1 MIDPRFF
8 FWNILLN
15 LYILLFPLIR
25 SFLARRKPTG
35 NVLRNFLLSF
45 LAVTLIYLSYL
56 TFSLLG
62 FSEFLLFVLMVQGI
76 YIYYTYPTIPLE
88 WRSDPIET
96 PKVDREVMKRLSRAF
111 HGNIIED
118 DFSMDESIQ
127 LRRYITPYSISVI
140 PSNGLLVF
148 IINSRSSS
156 LFSILHLLALYAASS
171 SLNTSNNIA
180 GQEII
185 NVPLLGYAVS
195 SIVALISLSTIS
207 VLYLMLE
214 YQVGSTYSIE
224 LPLLYKKILKNY
236 TLEKIKQGDKPDIE
250 STGEYQ
256 SELEKARDRA
266 RQILEKRNSDVLDK
280 KREQIKSRVDGI
292 FEKDTP
298 ALENDTLGRFRLMKT
313 VERIL
318 QSTPPWVKVSLKDIA
333 ELAEGEEK
341 DVELIIAGLRQSGDV
356 PGIYN
361 IWSKT
366 YSGSK
371 QSQWYI
377 TELLH
382 SILEKGDESDIDNIK
397 VYPDGS
403 AEISIK
409 RNKK

>member
-1 MIDPRFF
+1 MIDPRFL

-15 LYILLFPLIR
+15 LYVLLFPLIR
-25 SFLARRKPTG
+25 SFLARKKPTR
-35 NVLRNFLLSF
+35 NVLRNFLLSLF
-45 LAVTLIYLSYL
+45 AVTLIYLSYL
-56 TFSLLG
+56 IFSLLG

-76 YIYYTYPTIPLE
+76 YIYYTYPPISLE

-127 LRRYITPYSISVI
+127 LRRYLTPYSISAI
-140 PSNGLLVF
+140 PSNEFLVF
-148 IINSRSSS
+148 IIHSRSSP
-156 LFSILHLLALYAASS
+156 LFSILHLAALYAASS

-185 NVPLLGYAVS
+185 TVPLLGYPVS
-195 SIVALISLSTIS
+195 AIVALISLSTIS

-214 YQVGSTYSIE
+214 YQVGNTYSIE

-236 TLEKIKQGDKPDIE
+236 TLEKIKQGDKPDTE
-250 STGEYQ
+250 STEYK

-280 KREQIKSRVDGI
+280 KREQIKSKVDGI

-298 ALENDTLGRFRLMKT
+298 ALENDTLARFRLMKT

-333 ELAEGEEK
+333 ELAKGEEE

-361 IWSKT
+361 IWNKT

-382 SILEKGDESDIDNIK
+382 SILEKGDDSDIDNIK

-409 RNKK
+409 RNIK